1 MRKGKS
7 ISTNFLIQGSILAVA
22 GIICRI
28 IGFVYRIFMIDALD
42 NDGLAYY
49 SRAYNVY
56 NIALIIS
63 SYGMPLAVSKLIAT
77 KVALKEYK
85 NERRILYGA
94 MSFALITGLVTA
106 LVVFFCDD
114 FFAVTLFNMPECA
127 LPLKVLAPTIFM
139 CAIMGTLRGYFQGNG
154 NMVPT
159 SISQIIEQIINA
171 VVSVVATITFMK
183 IYNDK
188 SYGAAGG
195 TLGTTIGALS
205 GLLFLIIIFII
216 TNRERKEK
224 INSDI
229 TSNKDAYSDIYKL
242 ILITIMP
249 IIISQTVY
257 NLNGIIDS
265 SVFCHLNNSKYND
278 KLIGAYDVYTLM
290 VSIPVAIA
298 TALSNSLVPVIVK
311 ERVKGNADNVKVRI
325 HMAIKYNMIIAIP
338 AVVGLLVMSNNIVK
352 LLFPRSSYIDVSTNL
367 IMIGSLAVVFYALST
382 ISTAILQ
389 AIELM
394 KVPIINSSISLVV
407 HLIFVVILI
416 KNGFGIYSLAIGN
429 VIFALGVAILNWIVI
444 SRKLQYKQEIKY
456 TFIIPTICAIIM
468 GICVLL
474 VNKTLSTFINSNIVV
489 TIVCVI
495 SAVCIYSFLLIKL
508 NVLKITDIMKV
519 IKKNK

>member
-106 LVVFFCDD
+106 LV
-114 FFAVTLFNMPECA
+114 
-127 LPLKVLAPTIFM
+127 
-139 CAIMGTLRGYFQGNG
+139 
-154 NMVPT
+154 
-159 SISQIIEQIINA
+159 
-171 VVSVVATITFMK
+171 
-183 IYNDK
+183 
-188 SYGAAGG
+188 
-195 TLGTTIGALS
+195 
-205 GLLFLIIIFII
+205 
-216 TNRERKEK
+216 
-224 INSDI
+224 
-229 TSNKDAYSDIYKL
+229 
-242 ILITIMP
+242 
-249 IIISQTVY
+249 
-257 NLNGIIDS
+257 
-265 SVFCHLNNSKYND
+265 
-278 KLIGAYDVYTLM
+278 
-290 VSIPVAIA
+290 
-298 TALSNSLVPVIVK
+298 
-311 ERVKGNADNVKVRI
+311 
-325 HMAIKYNMIIAIP
+325 
-338 AVVGLLVMSNNIVK
+338 GLLVMSNNIVK

-394 KVPIINSSISLVV
+394 KVPIINSSISLAV